1 MAVLLAVFAHP
12 DDEFS
17 VAMLLAAY
25 AKRGHD
31 VYLASITSGQL
42 GSTPNMS
49 VPKGP
54 ELARVREEEL
64 RCAAKCLG
72 IHEPIA
78 MGFMDQG
85 ISSRDAAVEVAAALR
100 ELFARIN
107 PDAII
112 TFGPD
117 GISGHPDH
125 RAASNLVTEVCA
137 AEARKLYYVTVPASC
152 ASPPPPPFR
161 RLRTTA
167 DALITTVVD
176 CRGGLDEAAAAARCH
191 RSQWSAER
199 AAQFDSL
206 NRDVLKGRIYLRL
219 AFPSAH
225 HPMEEDLFQD

>member
-1 MAVLLAVFAHP
+1 MAVILAVFAHP

-17 VAMLLAAY
+17 VGTLLATY

-31 VYLASITSGQL
+31 VHLASITSGQL
-42 GSTPNMS
+42 GSTPYMD

-54 ELARVREEEL
+54 ALARVREEEL

-78 MGFMDQG
+78 MGFQDQG
-85 ISSRDAAVEVAAALR
+85 ISSRDAAMDVAAALR
-100 ELFARIN
+100 ELFARIM
-107 PDAII
+107 PDVVI

-137 AEARKLYYVTVPASC
+137 AEARRLYYVTIPASC

-161 RLRTTA
+161 RLRVTA

-176 CRGGLDEAAAAARCH
+176 CREGLDEAAAAARCH
-191 RSQWSAER
+191 RSQWNDER

-206 NRDVLKGRIYLRL
+206 NRNVLQGRIYLRQ
-219 AFPSAH
+219 AFPAAH
-225 HPMEEDLFQD
+225 HRVEEDLFQS